1 MPPQAPMIA
10 GTPEVGIIAE
20 TGKRFQTY
28 RMIPRSRCSQALPR

>member
-1 MPPQAPMIA
+1 MIA

-28 RMIPRSRCSQALPR
+28 RMMPRYKCFQALPR